1 MDIIRKARGTTI
13 PKKAQRVFFCCDPQ
27 NSHNRDSLI
36 SDLLSMDAG
45 VDCVVSWL
53 ESLYTD
59 ASNEQ
64 LRNELHD
71 SQLFVIWVTVELL
84 QSLTSSEWPAEYLI
98 ARELRIP
105 ILPIAN
111 DGGLFPRFTELAGAI
126 HGVAMTDNEYRTK
139 LKVQLDSFLTSE
151 EMRQRIEKTAFSAE
165 LFLSYRKI
173 DITEA
178 RNLMKVL
185 HDLEGFEAISIW
197 YDNFLTAG
205 RVFSE
210 EISESIDKCSAFILL
225 VTPNLLKKNDEG
237 KDNYVVSTEY
247 PYAVKQN
254 KPIVPV
260 EAISTD
266 KPELSAMLPRV
277 DMTVDMYDPVKL
289 RKSFAE
295 KIDKSAYE
303 YGIESERA
311 YLLGVA
317 YYKGFGVER
326 DTERAIRLLEAAA
339 GNADASA
346 LEASG
351 QLASI
356 YESNFAADI
365 DFNKAVYWRRKAVSL
380 NEELFGKEHN
390 NTAWAYIDLA
400 QTYRRQG
407 DYDGAIKAIF
417 VPILIF
423 ESLYGK
429 DNPNTVMAYLA
440 AAEMYQAKGYNKR
453 ALFEYDKYL
462 LAYKNSSSQDPLA
475 IASVYSNMGVT
486 YGLLGDNANAL
497 KFLLGALD
505 LYKGILGEEH
515 HDTAGAYINIAA
527 VYAGMGNQKTALE
540 YYNQAM
546 AFGKTL
552 LGKDHPSIAKA
563 YNGIALIYQSQ
574 GNHERALEMFNK
586 ALGIQEKVLGDK
598 HPDTAM
604 TCGCMADVYKGN
616 RNYGAALEFALRAYV
631 ILEKTYISNHPF
643 VEAIHKSMKESFSK
657 NGGKKRDF
665 DKWLEHQLSDRKD
678 IDR

>member
-13 PKKAQRVFFCCDPQ
+13 QMKAQRVFFCCDPR
-27 NSHNRDSLI
+27 NTCSKDSLI

-53 ESLYTD
+53 ESPCTD
-59 ASNEQ
+59 ASIEQ
-64 LRNELHD
+64 LRNELRD

-84 QSLTSSEWPAEYLI
+84 QSLTSGDWPAEYLI
-98 ARELRIP
+98 ARELRVP

-126 HGVAMTDNEYRTK
+126 HGVATTDNEFRTK
-139 LKVQLDSFLTSE
+139 LKVQLEAFLTAE
-151 EMRQRIEKTAFSAE
+151 EMKQRIERTAFLAE

-173 DITEA
+173 DIAEA
-178 RNLMKVL
+178 RNLMKAL
-185 HDLEGFEAISIW
+185 HDLEGFEAVSIW

-210 EISESIDKCSAFILL
+210 EIIESIDKCSAFVLL

-237 KDNYVVSTEY
+237 NDNYVISTEY
-247 PYAVKQN
+247 PYAVRQN

-266 KPELSAMLPRV
+266 KTKLSAMLPRV
-277 DMTVDMYDPVKL
+277 DKTVDMYDPVRL
-289 RKSFAE
+289 RKSFTE
-295 KIDKSAYE
+295 KIDKSTYE
-303 YGIESERA
+303 YGIDSERA
-311 YLLGVA
+311 FLLGVA

-339 GNADASA
+339 DNVDASA

-351 QLASI
+351 QLARI
-356 YESNFAADI
+356 YESNYATDT
-365 DFNKAVYWRRKAVSL
+365 DFDKAVYWRKRTVSL
-380 NEELFGKEHN
+380 NEELFGKEHY

-400 QTYRRQG
+400 QTYRKQG
-407 DYDGAIKAIF
+407 DYDEAIKAIF
-417 VPILIF
+417 VPTLIF
-423 ESLYGK
+423 ESMYGK

-462 LAYKNSSSQDPLA
+462 LAYKNSSVQDPLA
-475 IASVYSNMGVT
+475 VASVYSNMGVA
-486 YGLLGDNANAL
+486 YCLAGDYASAL

-505 LYKGILGEEH
+505 QYKGILGEEH
-515 HDTAGAYINIAA
+515 PDTAGAYINIAA
-527 VYAGMGNQKTALE
+527 IYAGMGNQKAALE
-540 YYNQAM
+540 NYNQAL
-546 AFGKTL
+546 AFGNTS
-552 LGKDHPSIAKA
+552 LGKNHPSIAKA
-563 YNGIALIYQSQ
+563 YSGIALIYQSQ
-574 GNHERALEMFNK
+574 GIHEKALEMFSK
-586 ALGIQEKVLGDK
+586 ALLIQEKVLGDK

-604 TCGCMADVYKGN
+604 TYGCIADVYKAN
-616 RNYGAALEFALRAYV
+616 RNYSKALEFALRAY
-631 ILEKTYISNHPF
+631 ILLEKTYISNHPL
-643 VEAIHKSMKESFSK
+643 VEETFKSMKESFLK

-665 DKWLEHQLSDRKD
+665 SKWLENQLK
-678 IDR
+678 